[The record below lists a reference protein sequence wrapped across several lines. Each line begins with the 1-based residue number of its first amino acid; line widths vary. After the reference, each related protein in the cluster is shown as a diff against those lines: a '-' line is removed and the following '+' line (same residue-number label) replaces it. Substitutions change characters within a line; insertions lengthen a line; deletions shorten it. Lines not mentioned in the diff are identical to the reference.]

1 MTWKKSNT
9 YHKTKVTPKDA
20 DKMSAKTGE
29 IKRKLDDLTASA
41 AKAFDTRRRFWFYTV
56 LQGALAV
63 YIEWKAEGNSKK
75 NAKIAAALFGV
86 KRAIG
91 DHPFRTIIKIL
102 TPDGVDTRRWVNGLR
117 FAYQQGIAPKD
128 LVGFLNANGG
138 IAGCAR
144 KFRTKA

>member
-1 MTWKKSNT
+1 MAWKLP
-9 YHKTKVTPKDA
+9 KTDA
-20 DKMSAKTGE
+20 TATAPE

-86 KRAIG
+86 KRKKG
-91 DHPFRTIIKIL
+91 DHPLSTIVKVVK
-102 TPDGVDTRRWVNGLR
+102 PKGVDTRDWVTGLQS
-117 FAYQQGIAPKD
+117 AYEQGVAPKD
-128 LVGFLNANGG
+128 LIAFLQRNGG
-138 IAGCAR
+138 IRGCAR
-144 KFRTKA
+144 RLKPKK